1 MSVRC
6 VRAETACDLL
16 DRLRLDVGALLRQ
29 TPDRCAGG
37 VWRRLSKPGLGGRER
52 WLGRDDSHAVYV
64 KRYLHPALREQLDR
78 ILRQSVIH
86 SRGWCEYARACE
98 LNAAQIGAPRP
109 LACAER
115 MLGPLERRSAVVLD
129 EAPGEALERLWPK
142 LCERGSRW
150 TRPPL
155 RHELVRR
162 LGWFV
167 AAFHSTGLCH
177 RDLYLCHVFAVLDED
192 AACPPR
198 FVLIDLARLFRPLVR
213 RMRWVLKDLSQ
224 LDSSARQLG
233 IPRTDRLRFLVAY
246 LGLAAGSPRVR
257 WYARRIQRR
266 SDRILRR
273 IERKARTGG

>member
-1 MSVRC
+1 MSVRWE
-6 VRAETACDLL
+6 RAEAACGLL
-16 DRLRLDVGALLRQ
+16 DQLGLDARRLLHE
-29 TPDRCAGG
+29 TPDRCARG
-37 VWRRLSKPGLGGRER
+37 VWQRLSKPGLGGRER
-52 WLGRDDSHAVYV
+52 WIGRDDSRRVYV
-64 KRYLHPALREQLDR
+64 KRYLRPRLREQLDR
-78 ILRQSVIH
+78 ILRQSLIH

-98 LNAAQIGAPRP
+98 LNGAQIAAPRP
-109 LACAER
+109 VACAER
-115 MLGPLERRSAVVLD
+115 MLGPLEQRSAVVLD

-142 LCERGSRW
+142 LCARGSPW

-177 RDLYLCHVFAVLDED
+177 RDLYLCHVFAVLSDD
-192 AACPPR
+192 ASRPPR
-198 FVLIDLARLFRPLVR
+198 FVLIDLARVFRPLVR
-213 RMRWVLKDLSQ
+213 RMRWILKDLSQ

-246 LGLAAGSPRVR
+246 LGLAARSPRVR
-257 WYARRIQRR
+257 WYARRIERR

-273 IERKARTGG
+273 IERKARTGR